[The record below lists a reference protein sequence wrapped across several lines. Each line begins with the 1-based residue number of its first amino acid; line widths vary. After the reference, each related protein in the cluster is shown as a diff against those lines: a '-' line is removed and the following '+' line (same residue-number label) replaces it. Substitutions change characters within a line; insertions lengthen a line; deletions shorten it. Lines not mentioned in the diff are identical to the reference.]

1 MTTQPDPWA
10 GATFG
15 RRGLFRR
22 PLYDSYCFS
31 RLPDTVAYLLGSD
44 EARTAALPAGALAGL
59 ARPCDAVVL
68 LFIDGFGWDFFRRFA
83 PDVPVLKDVLSR
95 GRAVRITAQFPSTT
109 AAHVTC
115 IHTGLPV
122 GQSGVYEWHYYDPH
136 VGAVIAPLPFSFA
149 GDKAR
154 ETLAAAGVS
163 PDDVFP
169 PGSTFYERLAA
180 AGVASFV
187 FQPDGFIRSTAS
199 ARLLRGRTAAFGYR
213 TLSEGLTNLAQHLLA
228 RPAGARHYYHLYTD
242 LIDLIGHRYGPGSPQ
257 FAAEVEATFAAV
269 GRCLAE
275 PARGRAGNTLL
286 LMVADHG
293 QVPTDPA
300 TTVYLNEALPD
311 LADYLRP
318 GPDGRPIP
326 FAGSARDLFLHVR
339 AGRLEELQKRL
350 QRLLEG
356 RAEVWPVRELIEE
369 GLFGRP
375 AGPRFLERVG
385 DLAVLPYAGETVYW
399 REEGRFVMDK
409 RGHHGGLTPQEMDTG
424 LYLLPLYG

>member
-1 MTTQPDPWA
+1 MTIQLDPWA

-44 EARTAALPAGALAGL
+44 EARAAALPAAALAGL

-68 LFIDGFGWDFFRRFA
+68 LFLDAFGWDFFQRFA
-83 PDVPVLKDVLSR
+83 DLPLLNDVLSR
-95 GRAVRITAQFPSTT
+95 GRAIRITAQFPSTT

-122 GQSGVYEWHYYDPH
+122 GQSGVYEWQYYDPH

-154 ETLAAAGVS
+154 ETLAAAGVR
-163 PDDVFP
+163 PDAVFP
-169 PGSTFYERLAA
+169 PGPTFYERLAA

-187 FQPDGFIRSTAS
+187 FQPEGYIRSTAS
-199 ARLLRGRTAAFGYR
+199 IRLLRGRTAAFGYR
-213 TLSEGLTNLAQHLLA
+213 TLPEGLTNLAQHLLA
-228 RPAGARHYYHLYTD
+228 RPAGARHYYLLYVD
-242 LIDLIGHRYGPGSPQ
+242 LIDAIGHRYGPDSAQ
-257 FAAEVEATFAAV
+257 FAAEVEAACTAV
-269 GRCLAE
+269 RRCLVE
-275 PARGRAGNTLL
+275 STRGHAGNTLL

-293 QVPTDPA
+293 QVRTDPA

-318 GPDGRPIP
+318 GRDGRPIP

-339 AGRLEELQKRL
+339 AGRLEELQERL
-350 QRLLEG
+350 ERLLEG
-356 RAEVWPVRELIEE
+356 RAEVWPVQELIAE
-369 GLFGRP
+369 GLFGRSV
-375 AGPRFLERVG
+375 GPRLLERVG
-385 DLAVLPYAGETVYW
+385 DLALLPYAGETVYW
-399 REEGRFVMDK
+399 REEGRFGMDK

-424 LYLLPLYG
+424 LYVLPLHG